1 MRQLSNAIGV
11 DDAPHTR
18 GSGRVPIVGVVTSR
32 TRVDGIAVGHVRRDG
47 RNATQRI
54 AELVS
59 ESPFIDHVQVV
70 LLQGITFGGFN
81 VVDLPRLHD
90 MLGRPVVAVVRRRP
104 HLKRIRA
111 ALLEQVPGGRRKW
124 ELVQRA
130 GPLEPVGG
138 VFVQRAGLSLEEA
151 VRLLASTTQH
161 GKLPEPLRIAH
172 LVAGA
177 LVTGS
182 SHGGA

>member
-1 MRQLSNAIGV
+1 MRPLSNAIGV

-18 GSGRVPIVGVVTSR
+18 GSGRVLIVGVVTSR
-32 TRVDGIAVGHVRRDG
+32 TRVDGIVVGHVRRDG

-59 ESPFIDHVQVV
+59 ESPFTDHAQVV

-81 VVDLPRLHD
+81 VVDLPGLHE
-90 MLGRPVVAVVRRRP
+90 MIGRPVIAVVRRRP
-104 HLKRIRA
+104 NLKRIRA
-111 ALLEQVPGGRRKW
+111 ALLDQVPGGRRKW

-130 GPLEPVGG
+130 GPVEPVGG
-138 VFVQRAGLSLEEA
+138 VFVHRAGLSPEEA
-151 VRLLASTTQH
+151 GRLLASTTQH

-172 LVAGA
+172 LIAGA
-177 LVTGS
+177 LATGRS
-182 SHGGA
+182 RGGA